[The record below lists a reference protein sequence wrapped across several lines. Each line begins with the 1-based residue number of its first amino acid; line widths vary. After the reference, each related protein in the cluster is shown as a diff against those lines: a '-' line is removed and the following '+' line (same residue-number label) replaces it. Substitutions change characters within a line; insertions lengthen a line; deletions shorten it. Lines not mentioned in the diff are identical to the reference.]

1 MGRSKPGLNFT
12 VSLILTMSKL
22 CLLVLGVLSI
32 AALAAAWDHQEDTS
46 LSEDLANSRLV
57 RSPAAAAK
65 RERKNKPKGSGG
77 KLKKGRKSKSGK
89 RSSRR
94 KTRRGERKSRKS
106 KRKGGKSKKGSKS
119 SRRTKSGSGRTVSD
133 TCLEKS
139 ITIMRMWKDV
149 ISNFEKQKKRMEKQ
163 NGTGASKSSKKGAF
177 APIGLRLIS
186 VGGGN
191 KSALSC
197 GGKTNN
203 AGAKQLKNLTDIL
216 SSRATNIHKMCG
228 NFSKPN
234 MTKLSTCSK
243 LSESFKKG
251 AQKCLDMS
259 IGATKTNTTAACACW
274 NGAELNKTVQAA
286 KDCKF
291 STEAKTIANQLKNC
305 TKAFG
310 KCRKYEDAAI
320 TAITACNSN
329 SNSLTLKVATLTKN
343 AEALAKAQ
351 KTVKALAASRRQRT
365 STAATS
371 CVEVISL
378 STKLA
383 VMVIQFP
390 SSPQIIVTA
399 TKISA
404 SSTVSCSAAEK
415 TSLKGLETKL
425 KEAADTLQT
434 AIDAAQAQLQ
444 TLTGSTASSAAI
456 AAATTTSKVSTSKPS
471 GRREMMI
478 KYLQQTA

>member
-1 MGRSKPGLNFT
+1 MGRSKPGLIFT

-32 AALAAAWDHQEDTS
+32 AALAAAWDQQDDTS

-57 RSPAAAAK
+57 RSPEAAAK
-65 RERKNKPKGSGG
+65 RKRKNKPKRSGR
-77 KLKKGRKSKSGK
+77 KSKKGRKSKSGK

-106 KRKGGKSKKGSKS
+106 KRKGGISKKGSKS

-216 SSRATNIHKMCG
+216 SACSTNIHKMCG

-243 LSESFKKG
+243 LAESFK
-251 AQKCLDMS
+251 
-259 IGATKTNTTAACACW
+259 
-274 NGAELNKTVQAA
+274 
-286 KDCKF
+286 
-291 STEAKTIANQLKNC
+291 
-305 TKAFG
+305 
-310 KCRKYEDAAI
+310 
-320 TAITACNSN
+320 
-329 SNSLTLKVATLTKN
+329 
-343 AEALAKAQ
+343 
-351 KTVKALAASRRQRT
+351 T
-365 STAATS
+365 SP
-371 CVEVISL
+371 EV
-378 STKLA
+378 
-383 VMVIQFP
+383 
-390 SSPQIIVTA
+390 
-399 TKISA
+399 
-404 SSTVSCSAAEK
+404 
-415 TSLKGLETKL
+415 
-425 KEAADTLQT
+425 
-434 AIDAAQAQLQ
+434 
-444 TLTGSTASSAAI
+444 
-456 AAATTTSKVSTSKPS
+456 S
-471 GRREMMI
+471 GHVNRS
-478 KYLQQTA
+478 YQDQHH

>member
-32 AALAAAWDHQEDTS
+32 AALAAAWDQQDDTS

-57 RSPAAAAK
+57 RSPEAAAK
-65 RERKNKPKGSGG
+65 RKRKNKPKRSGG

-216 SSRATNIHKMCG
+216 SACATNIHKMCG

-234 MTKLSTCSK
+234 MTKLSPCSK
-243 LSESFKKG
+243 LAESFKKG

-310 KCRKYEDAAI
+310 KCRKYEDDAI

-351 KTVKALAASRRQRT
+351 KTVKALAASRRQRS

-425 KEAADTLQT
+425 KEASDTLQT

>member
-32 AALAAAWDHQEDTS
+32 AALAAAWDQQDDTS

-57 RSPAAAAK
+57 RSPEAAAK
-65 RERKNKPKGSGG
+65 RKRKNKPKRSGR
-77 KLKKGRKSKSGK
+77 KSKKGRKSKSGK

-216 SSRATNIHKMCG
+216 SACATNIHKMCG
-228 NFSKPN
+228 NFSKPS

-243 LSESFKKG
+243 LAESFKKG

-310 KCRKYEDAAI
+310 KCRKYEDDAI

-351 KTVKALAASRRQRT
+351 KTVKALASSRRQRS

-425 KEAADTLQT
+425 KDAAATLQT

-456 AAATTTSKVSTSKPS
+456 AAATTTSKVSTSKPKVSTSKPS
-471 GRREMMI
+471 GRRE
-478 KYLQQTA
+478 

>member
-1 MGRSKPGLNFT
+1 MGRSKPGLIFT

-32 AALAAAWDHQEDTS
+32 AALAAAWDQQDDTS

-57 RSPAAAAK
+57 RSPEAAAK
-65 RERKNKPKGSGG
+65 RKRKNKPKRSGG
-77 KLKKGRKSKSGK
+77 KLKKGRKSKNGK

-94 KTRRGERKSRKS
+94 GRKSRKS

-216 SSRATNIHKMCG
+216 SACATNIHKMCG

-234 MTKLSTCSK
+234 M
-243 LSESFKKG
+243 
-251 AQKCLDMS
+251 
-259 IGATKTNTTAACACW
+259 TNTTAACACW

-310 KCRKYEDAAI
+310 KCRKYEDDAI
-320 TAITACNSN
+320 TAITACNAN

-351 KTVKALAASRRQRT
+351 KTVKALAGSRRHQRS
-365 STAATS
+365 STTATS

-425 KEAADTLQT
+425 KDAADTLQT

>member
-1 MGRSKPGLNFT
+1 MGRSKPGLIFT

-32 AALAAAWDHQEDTS
+32 AALAAAWDHQDDTS

-57 RSPAAAAK
+57 RSPEAAAK
-65 RERKNKPKGSGG
+65 RKRKNKPKRSGR
-77 KLKKGRKSKSGK
+77 KSKKGRKSKSGK
-89 RSSRR
+89 RSN
-94 KTRRGERKSRKS
+94 RRGRKSRKS
-106 KRKGGKSKKGSKS
+106 KRKGGISKKGSKS

-177 APIGLRLIS
+177 APIELRLIS

-216 SSRATNIHKMCG
+216 SACATNIHKMCG

-243 LSESFKKG
+243 LAESFKKG

-310 KCRKYEDAAI
+310 KCRKYEDDAI
-320 TAITACNSN
+320 TAITACNAN

-351 KTVKALAASRRQRT
+351 KTVKALAGSRRHQRS

-383 VMVIQFP
+383 VMVIQFS

-415 TSLKGLETKL
+415 
-425 KEAADTLQT
+425 LQT

>member
-32 AALAAAWDHQEDTS
+32 AALAAAWDHQDDTS

-57 RSPAAAAK
+57 RSPEAAAK
-65 RERKNKPKGSGG
+65 KKRKNKPKRSGR

-94 KTRRGERKSRKS
+94 GRKSRKS

-119 SRRTKSGSGRTVSD
+119 SRGTKSGSGRTVSD

-216 SSRATNIHKMCG
+216 SACATNIHKMCG

-243 LSESFKKG
+243 LAVSFKKG

-310 KCRKYEDAAI
+310 KCRKYEDDAI

-351 KTVKALAASRRQRT
+351 KTVKALAGSRRQRS

-425 KEAADTLQT
+425 KDAADTLQT

-456 AAATTTSKVSTSKPS
+456 AAAITTSKVS
-471 GRREMMI
+471 
-478 KYLQQTA
+478 A

>member
-1 MGRSKPGLNFT
+1 
-12 VSLILTMSKL
+12 MSKL

-32 AALAAAWDHQEDTS
+32 AALAAAWDHQDDTS

-57 RSPAAAAK
+57 RSPEAAAK
-65 RERKNKPKGSGG
+65 RKRKNKPKRSGR

-94 KTRRGERKSRKS
+94 GRKSRKS

-216 SSRATNIHKMCG
+216 SACSTNIHKMCG

-234 MTKLSTCSK
+234 MTKLSTCAK
-243 LSESFKKG
+243 LAESFKKG

-259 IGATKTNTTAACACW
+259 IGATKTNSTAACACW

-329 SNSLTLKVATLTKN
+329 SNSLTLKV
-343 AEALAKAQ
+343 
-351 KTVKALAASRRQRT
+351 R
-365 STAATS
+365 
-371 CVEVISL
+371 
-378 STKLA
+378 
-383 VMVIQFP
+383 
-390 SSPQIIVTA
+390 
-399 TKISA
+399 
-404 SSTVSCSAAEK
+404 
-415 TSLKGLETKL
+415 
-425 KEAADTLQT
+425 
-434 AIDAAQAQLQ
+434 
-444 TLTGSTASSAAI
+444 
-456 AAATTTSKVSTSKPS
+456 
-471 GRREMMI
+471 
-478 KYLQQTA
+478 